1 MRHTLVFVLGC
12 VLAACLTG
20 CATAYGPRQVDDY
33 ATYAMWSR
41 VGELR
46 PGSEIEVATTNTL
59 LRDRIFVSA
68 DAADVTVLSLDDP
81 ALPSSASRA
90 LRYMA
95 RRQPEHFAA
104 MQTGSSLEHD
114 RVRLGR
120 DGLFVAD
127 RRIAAF
133 ADMVERLPRAA
144 VREIRGPV
152 VARGSVP
159 GTILGAYLGF
169 CVGVLPGLGGAKPGV
184 AWTFITSS
192 TSVGGWL
199 GHRWSS
205 HAEEG
210 VIYRAP

>member
-95 RRQPEHFAA
+95 RRQPEHGCCPRISARHDPRCLPGILCRRTA
-104 MQTGSSLEHD
+104 WTGWSETGSCLDVYHELD
-114 RVRLGR
+114 ERWRLARTPLVQPCRGGR
-120 DGLFVAD
+120 YISSALSH
-127 RRIAAF
+127 RRF
-133 ADMVERLPRAA
+133 
-144 VREIRGPV
+144 
-152 VARGSVP
+152 
-159 GTILGAYLGF
+159 GAQ
-169 CVGVLPGLGGAKPGV
+169 VG
-184 AWTFITSS
+184 
-192 TSVGGWL
+192 
-199 GHRWSS
+199 
-205 HAEEG
+205 
-210 VIYRAP
+210 